1 MIPNCTLPQSTYLF
15 CKRKSSLK
23 FDGLFQSEILSRK
36 SSASSTGSASEKQA
50 LHGGGGGSN
59 GGVGSQKQPPFMRHD
74 EHSIKSV
81 RAKIAMFS
89 NSNSRGHQGTPG
101 SAAAVSEQW

>member
-1 MIPNCTLPQSTYLF
+1 M
-15 CKRKSSLK
+15 
-23 FDGLFQSEILSRK
+23 SRK

-50 LHGGGGGSN
+50 LHGGGGSN
-59 GGVGSQKQPPFMRHD
+59 GGVGGTKQPPFMRHD

-101 SAAAVSEQW
+101 SAAAMSSEVAEFSESRMKQRGDDKLKS